1 MELREAFARED
12 LSTGEVEE
20 VSLLIQLS
28 ERNPSCVERW

>member
-1 MELREAFARED
+1 MELREAFAREA

-20 VSLLIQLS
+20 VSLLIQLI